1 MPRLEDWSVIFC
13 SVDLYQAP
21 GCLFRFLVGKIYG
34 DSRFEDGMTVTTSTL
49 QILDVKAR
57 IAKTR
62 NTEYQLGE
70 PSDGYKQYCKDNNI
84 EL

>member
-49 QILDVKAR
+49 QILDAKAR